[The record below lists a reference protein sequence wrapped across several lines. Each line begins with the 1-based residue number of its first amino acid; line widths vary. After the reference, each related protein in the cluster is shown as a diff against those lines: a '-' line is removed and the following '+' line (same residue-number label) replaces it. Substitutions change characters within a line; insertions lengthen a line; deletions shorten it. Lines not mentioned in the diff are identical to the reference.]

1 MFAGDEDYIILGCD
15 GLWDTVDAAV
25 AIELMEDYLRAGK
38 PRSDCAKMLV
48 QEAKSRGS
56 MDNISVIVVFLDDHK
71 RAPLKMVDETIA
83 AENEEKETSEKVLG
97 EDQAE
102 KQITKEEAEQELE
115 EKQPATESEPLTIQ
129 GVESSE
135 RNKDKI
141 Q

>member
-1 MFAGDEDYIILGCD
+1 M
-15 GLWDTVDAAV
+15 DAAV
-25 AIELMEDYLRAGK
+25 AIELIEDYLRAGK

-71 RAPLKMVDETIA
+71 KAPSKLIDESVA
-83 AENEEKETSEKVLG
+83 PEKEEKETSEKHV
-97 EDQAE
+97 EDQTE
-102 KQITKEEAEQELE
+102 KKTEKEGTAQELE
-115 EKQPATESEPLTIQ
+115 EKQQQTESEPSTIQ

-135 RNKDKI
+135 PNKDEI